1 MMTTALHSMLE
12 ADDKADAPTDLAKP
26 RSCWRPETGIRISGA
41 RTIGGCGSATLVEFL
56 PTTGWNSVST
66 PAMKTDA
73 EILAQIDAAFGI
85 VERPEHFTDYRHCCE
100 CAEHD
105 ELLRSRDRE
114 TLRIADV
121 GNPGWD
127 PLCFAF
133 PQGIAYYFP
142 ALARLALSS
151 PICACEWYADQ
162 LLFHLSTGY
171 RDNGFFQYCNPA
183 QRAAVAGLL
192 EHLIESRTDLVETH
206 ASTDELLRCWELWS
220 VHVD

>member
-1 MMTTALHSMLE
+1 
-12 ADDKADAPTDLAKP
+12 
-26 RSCWRPETGIRISGA
+26 
-41 RTIGGCGSATLVEFL
+41 
-56 PTTGWNSVST
+56 
-66 PAMKTDA
+66 MKTDA
-73 EILAQIDAAFGI
+73 EILVQLDAAFGI
-85 VERPEHFTDYRHCCE
+85 VARPEHFTDYRHCCE

-114 TLRIADV
+114 TLRISDV

-151 PICACEWYADQ
+151 PIYACEWYADQ
-162 LLFHLSTGY
+162 LLFHLYSGC
-171 RDNGFFQYCNPA
+171 RDNGFFQYCNRA

-192 EHLIESRTDLVETH
+192 EHLIESRADLVETH